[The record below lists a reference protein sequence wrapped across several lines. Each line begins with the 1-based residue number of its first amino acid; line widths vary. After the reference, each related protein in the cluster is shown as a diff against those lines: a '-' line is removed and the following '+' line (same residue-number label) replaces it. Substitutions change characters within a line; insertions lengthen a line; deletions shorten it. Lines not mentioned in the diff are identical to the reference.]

1 MYIIRRKGDN
11 MKRIIINEE
20 NIDTNKMDETVIRVK
35 ALMINK
41 KEELLVV
48 HNNYTYQFPGG
59 HWREEESLEESLS
72 REIKEETGI
81 SIDIEPGPF
90 MVIEEY
96 YSNYLETGNTRCNK
110 MYYYI
115 VHSNEGPKVEEMS
128 LSELEK
134 KTDFNLFYIPI
145 KDMEVFLKES
155 INNNSK
161 EKIIGEEM
169 LTVMKEYQEKYR
181 RR

>member
-59 HWREEESLEESLS
+59 HWREEETLEESLS
-72 REIKEETGI
+72 R
-81 SIDIEPGPF
+81 
-90 MVIEEY
+90 
-96 YSNYLETGNTRCNK
+96 
-110 MYYYI
+110 
-115 VHSNEGPKVEEMS
+115 
-128 LSELEK
+128 
-134 KTDFNLFYIPI
+134 
-145 KDMEVFLKES
+145 
-155 INNNSK
+155 
-161 EKIIGEEM
+161 
-169 LTVMKEYQEKYR
+169 
-181 RR
+181 